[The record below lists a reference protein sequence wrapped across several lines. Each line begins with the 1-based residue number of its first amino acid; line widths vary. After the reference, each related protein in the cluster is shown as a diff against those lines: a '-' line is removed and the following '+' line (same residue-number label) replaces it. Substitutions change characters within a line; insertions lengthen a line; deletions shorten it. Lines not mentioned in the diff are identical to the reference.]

1 MWCLVILTVFFGYFG
16 FSRIYVSG
24 NPDLWA
30 FLESL
35 GQDGFLGTLT
45 ISVGALVE
53 AQLRET

>member
-1 MWCLVILTVFFGYFG
+1 MVPCDFDHFFGYFG

>member
-1 MWCLVILTVFFGYFG
+1 MVPCDFDRLFGYFS
-16 FSRIYVSG
+16 FSRISVSG

-35 GQDGFLGTLT
+35 GQDGCLGTLT